1 MIQFLSEEA
10 VSDPLET
17 RGNQD
22 VRYQEFNEV
31 TPEKSSCK
39 VLDSGVTSFLSV
51 CARWGAFLLPVP
63 AEALT
68 KTFLRC

>member
-1 MIQFLSEEA
+1 MIQFLSEET
-10 VSDPLET
+10 VSDPVET

-39 VLDSGVTSFLSV
+39 VLDSGVTSFLCL
-51 CARWGAFLLPVP
+51 CAPEGALFCCIGI
-63 AEALT
+63 AA
-68 KTFLRC
+68 R